1 MRNLSL
7 FNVEKLHL
15 PFNNGFGGKGDSSFQ
30 KFEMETLEV
39 FLAIYVVCFVLQAKS
54 TKILGTF
61 AWQIMTT

>member
-15 PFNNGFGGKGDSSFQ
+15 PFDNDFGGKGEGFWKFQ
-30 KFEMETLEV
+30 METLEM

-54 TKILGTF
+54 TKILKTF